1 MTLHGRVTTPPTPRL
16 TRTTTIAVIGLG
28 YVGLPTA
35 LAMYAGALRVIG
47 LEVSAD
53 RVERIRHGEPDLV
66 PDDRERLHAAR
77 RDPDRFM
84 VTTDV
89 ARAAEADAVIV
100 CVPTPV
106 DASLTPDLTWL
117 RVACA
122 TAVACARPGQVLI
135 LTSTSYVGCT
145 RDLLSAPLSRRGLSV
160 GQDVFVAFSPERIN
174 PGSDAFD
181 LASVPRVVGGVTREC
196 ARRAADV
203 LNRICPVTH
212 LVSSLEAAEMVK
224 LLENT
229 FRAVNIALANEVA
242 DVCQGFDLNP
252 VEVIN
257 AAATKP
263 FGFMPFYPGP
273 GVGGHCIPCDPHYL
287 LWQLRREHVHPPVI
301 SAAMQDISTRPARIV
316 ERATEVLDRA
326 GKTLSGSH
334 VLVAG
339 LAYKPNVADTRESP
353 ALDIIDGLARRASQ
367 VSVYDPIVP
376 SVRVGDR
383 VYASV
388 SGELEADSYDLV
400 VMCCRHDS
408 MGDLL
413 LGGDPLVLDA
423 TFSLPPNANTHL
435 P

>member
-1 MTLHGRVTTPPTPRL
+1 MTLDSHCVTTPSAPR
-16 TRTTTIAVIGLG
+16 RTETVAVIGLG

-35 LAMYAGALRVIG
+35 LAMYDGAMRVIG

-53 RVERIRHGEPDLV
+53 RVERIRQGEPDLL
-66 PDDRERLHAAR
+66 PDDRQRLHDAR
-77 RDPDRFM
+77 RDPDRFV

-89 ARAAEADAVIV
+89 AAAAEADAVIV

-117 RVACA
+117 RTACA
-122 TAVACARPGQVLI
+122 TVVACARPGQVLI

-145 RDLLSAPLSRRGLSV
+145 RDLLTEPLSRRGLTP
-160 GQDVFVAFSPERIN
+160 GTDIFVAFSPERIN

-181 LASVPRVVGGVTREC
+181 LASVPRVVGGVTEEC
-196 ARRAADV
+196 ALRAAEV
-203 LNRICPVTH
+203 LRRVCPVTH

-242 DVCQGFDLNP
+242 DVCQRFALNP
-252 VEVIN
+252 VEVID

-316 ERATEVLDRA
+316 ERATEVLDQA
-326 GKTLSGSH
+326 GKTLSTSH

-339 LAYKPNVADTRESP
+339 LAYKPNVSDTRESP
-353 ALDIIDGLARRASQ
+353 ALDIIAGLARRASR

-376 SVRVGDR
+376 SVRVGER

-388 SGELEADSYDLV
+388 SGDLRAENYDLV
-400 VMCCRHDS
+400 VVCCRHDS
-408 MGDLL
+408 MNPELFDGES
-413 LGGDPLVLDA
+413 LVLDA
-423 TFSLPPNANTHL
+423 TFSLPARAKTHL

>member
-1 MTLHGRVTTPPTPRL
+1 MTLDSRVSTPSARRRTE
-16 TRTTTIAVIGLG
+16 TTTIAVMGLG

-35 LAMYAGALRVIG
+35 LAMYDGAMRVIG

-53 RVERIRHGEPDLV
+53 RVARIRHGEPDLL
-66 PDDRERLHAAR
+66 PDDRRRLRAAR
-77 RDPDRFM
+77 RDPERFV

-89 ARAAEADAVIV
+89 AATAEADAVIV

-117 RVACA
+117 RTACA
-122 TAVACARPGQVLI
+122 TVVACARPGQVLI

-145 RDLLSAPLSRRGLSV
+145 RDLLVEPLSRRGLRV
-160 GQDVFVAFSPERIN
+160 GQDIFVAFSPERIN

-181 LASVPRVVGGVTREC
+181 LASVPRVVGGVTQEC
-196 ARRAADV
+196 ALRAADV
-203 LNRICPVTH
+203 LRRSCPVTH
-212 LVSSLEAAEMVK
+212 LVSSLESAEMVK

-242 DVCQGFDLNP
+242 DVCRRFDLNP
-252 VEVIN
+252 VEVID

-316 ERATEVLDRA
+316 ERATEVLDQA
-326 GKTLSGSH
+326 GKTLSRSH

-353 ALDIIDGLARRASQ
+353 ALDIIEGLARRASQ

-383 VYASV
+383 LYSSV
-388 SGELEADSYDLV
+388 SGDLRTDSYDLV
-400 VMCCRHDS
+400 VVCCHHDA
-408 MGDLL
+408 MDTQLFDGDS
-413 LGGDPLVLDA
+413 LVLDA
-423 TFSLPPNANTHL
+423 TFSLPPSANTHL